1 MHVNFTD
8 DYNRVII
15 SGKDDYINASHIGDL
30 MPSCPKVITTQC
42 PTPATMTDYW
52 QMVYEQ
58 GTEVIVMLAH
68 ENETGKVSQKNNLKL
83 LMFENFNCEV

>member
-1 MHVNFTD
+1 
-8 DYNRVII
+8 
-15 SGKDDYINASHIGDL
+15 

-42 PTPATMTDYW
+42 PIPATMIDYW

-68 ENETGKVSQKNNLKL
+68 ENETGKVGSKLRLHVLSTSPIFVQLK
-83 LMFENFNCEV
+83 MGSVQSNDAVDT